1 MHMCDQ
7 CIPTGIGIDTHAC
20 REHARPSLLCPS
32 PISTI
37 LPLSPASPASP
48 DGTTTEVRGKGSS
61 GGQGRMKYVSR
72 TGANGQQAISIEI
85 GAGGLGPA
93 LVDLLL
99 PENVQQL
106 PAVGAL
112 LVLFLSWLPTVCL
125 LALCWCCCGG
135 GGKAAGQQPQ
145 QSARQYREYTTPGGR
160 TAQVG
165 ANVPDEVLRNLTKDL

>member
-1 MHMCDQ
+1 
-7 CIPTGIGIDTHAC
+7 
-20 REHARPSLLCPS
+20 
-32 PISTI
+32 
-37 LPLSPASPASP
+37 
-48 DGTTTEVRGKGSS
+48 
-61 GGQGRMKYVSR
+61 MKYVSR
-72 TGANGQQAISIEI
+72 TGANGQKAISIEI

-135 GGKAAGQQPQ
+135 GGGGGGKAAGQQQQ
-145 QSARQYREYTTPGGR
+145 QSEREYREFTTPGGR